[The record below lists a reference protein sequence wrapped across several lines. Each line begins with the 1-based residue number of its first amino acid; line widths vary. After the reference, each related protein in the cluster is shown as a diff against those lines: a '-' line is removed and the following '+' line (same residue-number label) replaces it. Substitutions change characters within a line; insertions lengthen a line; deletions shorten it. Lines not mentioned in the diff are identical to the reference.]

1 MSRAKNTIKLSD
13 ISSTPIKVFFSASY
27 VSQSLQDSGITTN
40 RGTNITSYIGSSL
53 TSKKRLTNYRLVRQL
68 YYQNYLTGSVIGSA
82 SYWDPSL
89 QSTAASGSLDDDFRY
104 FPNAVSSQVS
114 FLAIPTIQFGEQ
126 IKRKSVVINSTQNLY
141 KLIDDG
147 NGNLVDALA
156 NDLHVGNV
164 LYAQGIITITNS
176 DYVLI
181 LANNTFSFV
190 ITPL

>member
-1 MSRAKNTIKLSD
+1 M
-13 ISSTPIKVFFSASY
+13 
-27 VSQSLQDSGITTN
+27 
-40 RGTNITSYIGSSL
+40 
-53 TSKKRLTNYRLVRQL
+53 
-68 YYQNYLTGSVIGSA
+68 
-82 SYWDPSL
+82 
-89 QSTAASGSLDDDFRY
+89 
-104 FPNAVSSQVS
+104 
-114 FLAIPTIQFGEQ
+114 AIPTIQFGEQ

-141 KLIDDG
+141 KLVDDG

-156 NDLHVGNV
+156 NNLHVGNV